1 MAKFFE
7 NDKKFVIIEAPA
19 SEFVKIGLGAN
30 GVIYCDN
37 TMKVIEPEEIC
48 YYVAVLNEIFCKN
61 ELDKFLNRATRYL
74 EDSAIEN
81 RNAKN
86 MYKWLHL
93 GGFWDRTP
101 NYQ

>member
-37 TMKVIEPEEIC
+37 IGFPLFSIVIFSFGKTFSITSFLKVL
-48 YYVAVLNEIFCKN
+48 VLFISSNKLFITTLFSILETKTI
-61 ELDKFLNRATRYL
+61 
-74 EDSAIEN
+74 EDS
-81 RNAKN
+81 R
-86 MYKWLHL
+86 
-93 GGFWDRTP
+93 
-101 NYQ
+101 